1 MNVTILTGGPE
12 SADFVAGVAENMAAG
27 DQLTVIVNSS
37 GDLWAH
43 GLKACPDLD
52 SVLFVLAPPPPGEP
66 TFAASDAIA
75 ALGIEPSWLRSDDRS
90 IAMQIV
96 RTELLQAGFT
106 LTQTAQALGTR
117 LGLSTRLHIDTTVI
131 PVSDDRV
138 EQHVIVD
145 GPAGSRAI
153 HVREFDSHDHDQSAD
168 HEFVL
173 VKADDWAAAPEALAV
188 LAQSDVVVITSD
200 DAIRSSLPMLATPGL
215 LEAVANCNGW
225 LCEVETPSR
234 SKATIRAGHEAL
246 AALST
251 RRGAVMQYRDI
262 TTLIAANRKLV
273 A

>member
-12 SADFVAGVAENMAAG
+12 SANFVADLAENMAAG
-27 DQLTVIVNSS
+27 DQLKVVVNSS

-52 SVLFVLAPPPPGEP
+52 SVLFALAPPTPGEP
-66 TFAASDAIA
+66 TFATSDAIA
-75 ALGIEPSWLRSDDRS
+75 ALGIEPSWLRSDDRR

-117 LGLSTRLHIDTTVI
+117 LGLNTRLDTTVI

-153 HVREFDSHDHDQSAD
+153 HVREFDAHDHDQSTER
-168 HEFVL
+168 EFVL
-173 VKADDWAAAPEALAV
+173 VKADDWAAAPEALAA
-188 LAQSDVVVITSD
+188 LTQSDVVVITSD
-200 DAIRSSLPMLATPGL
+200 DVIRSSLPMLATPGL

-225 LCEVETPSR
+225 LCDVKTPAH
-234 SKATIRAGHEAL
+234 SKATIRAESEAL
-246 AALST
+246 SALST
-251 RRGAVMQYRDI
+251 QRGALTQYRDI
-262 TTLIAANRKLV
+262 ATLIAANRKLV